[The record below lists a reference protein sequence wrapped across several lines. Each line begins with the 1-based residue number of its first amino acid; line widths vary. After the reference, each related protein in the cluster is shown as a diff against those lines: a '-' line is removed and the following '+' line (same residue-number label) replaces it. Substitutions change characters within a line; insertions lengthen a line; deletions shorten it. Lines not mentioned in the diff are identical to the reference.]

1 MDRIGNCLGSFIR
14 KENDMKNILA
24 GKKTY
29 IVAALA
35 AAGAVAQA
43 LGYHIPEYVFI
54 LLGAAGFGAVRN
66 AIGR

>member
-1 MDRIGNCLGSFIR
+1 MNYQEQTIR
-14 KENDMKNILA
+14 KEIIMFEKLQ

-43 LGYHIPEYVFI
+43 FGYVIPEYVFI
-54 LLGAAGFGAVRN
+54 LLGAAGFGAVRS

>member
-1 MDRIGNCLGSFIR
+1 
-14 KENDMKNILA
+14 MKFLQ

-43 LGYHIPEYVFI
+43 LGYEIPEYVLI
-54 LLGAAGFGAVRN
+54 LLGAAGFGSVRS

>member
-1 MDRIGNCLGSFIR
+1 MLSVLN
-14 KENDMKNILA
+14 

-43 LGYHIPEYVFI
+43 LGYEIPEYVFI
-54 LLGAAGFGAVRN
+54 LLGAAGFGSVRQ